1 MTNNLDTRL
10 KEHESSE
17 GNRKRFTGRYNCHYL
32 LYYEGFNF
40 VYDAISREKELKKW
54 NRTKKERLIGTL
66 NPAWTFLNDAQ
77 SFDHKGKTGADT
89 QLFLSS

>member
-17 GNRKRFTGRYNCHYL
+17 GKRKTFTGRYSCHYL

-40 VYDAISREKELKKW
+40 VYDAISREKEVKKW
-54 NRTKKERLIGTL
+54 NRTKKETLISTL

-77 SFDHKGKTGADT
+77 SFDHSGETGAET
-89 QLFLSS
+89 QLCQSS